1 MSERIVAFA
10 LSQRVLIL
18 LSAFGILVFGLFSM
32 LRLPVDAYPDIAPN
46 QVKIIL
52 KASGM
57 TPAEM
62 ESRVATVVEQNLQ
75 NIPRQ
80 TLMRSIS
87 KYGICD
93 ITIDF
98 EDAVDIYWARA
109 LVAQRLSE
117 VADELPSGISGG
129 LAPITTPLGEV
140 LMFTVESPTLSLME
154 KRTLLD
160 WVIVKRLRGVEGV
173 ADVNAL
179 GGYVKTY
186 EIVPDFSKMQLYGV
200 SMQNLIS
207 SVENNNKN
215 EGIGRLSVGEQSLF
229 VRSEGRLKS
238 IEEISELII
247 SHENG
252 RDIRVKDLA
261 QVHISSLTRAGF
273 VTKDA
278 QAETVQGLVL
288 SRKGEDTSVLLKAVK
303 AELQRIEKELPEGT
317 HLSIFYDRS
326 ELVSK
331 AISTVSKALLEALVL
346 IVIVLFIFLGSFSSA
361 FSVAIILPFAAMMTF
376 IAMEY
381 FGISANLMS
390 LGGLAI
396 AIGML
401 VDASVVM
408 VENIA
413 KFLHDENHKNKLKL
427 QLVLGAAKEVSPSI
441 FTGIL
446 IIIIVFLPLL
456 TLEGL
461 EGKLF
466 VPVALSIVFAL
477 GSSLILA
484 LTFIP
489 VTSYFV
495 LKQEPHESPKIMLFL
510 EEKYRVVLEY
520 ALKHQKAV
528 FVAAALLWV
537 LAFGAFTQVGKTFM
551 PTLDEGNIIIGIE
564 KNPSISLEASRD
576 IDLKIQEAILKE
588 VPEVLSIVA
597 RGGSD
602 EIGLDPMG
610 LNDTDT
616 FLVLKPKA
624 EWRVPSNTWLLERF
638 REVLDGFVGIE
649 YSFTQPI
656 AMRVSE
662 MLSGSR
668 GDIVVNV
675 YGEQNEKLEAI
686 AKEIATITASVR
698 GSSDVYKKA
707 NAGIAYWEVSFKN
720 EAMARYGVSKNDL
733 TSYLKVAIE
742 GVEVGIVQE
751 ELRRIPLVIK
761 GASPLQRS
769 MDKNKNL
776 RYVLENGESVELN
789 ALLEFTL
796 RQGPVVIEHENSMR
810 KSVVQTNVLGRDL
823 VGFVDELSA
832 AIHKSITL
840 PQGYFIEYAGEYQ
853 NQQRASKRLSLIVP
867 LSIALV
873 FILLLFTFRSSLQA
887 FLVLLN
893 IPFAL
898 IGGVFGLYLSGEYM
912 SVPASVGFIAL
923 MGIAVLNGVVMINYF
938 NVLKQSMQNGLE
950 VVKEG
955 SIRRL
960 RPVLMTAFIAALGLV
975 PLLFAS
981 GPGSEIQKPLAI
993 VIING
998 LVSSTF
1004 LTLILLPILY
1014 HRFVLKGA
1022 EEEREGSF

>member
-18 LSAFGILVFGLFSM
+18 LSAFSILVFGLFSM

-62 ESRVATVVEQNLQ
+62 ESRVTTVVEQNLQ

-98 EDAVDIYWARA
+98 EDEVDIYWARA
-109 LVAQRLSE
+109 LVSQRLGE
-117 VADELPSGISGG
+117 VADELPPGISGG

-160 WVIVKRLRGVEGV
+160 WVIAKRLRGVEGV

-186 EIVPDFSKMQLYGV
+186 EIVPDFSKMQLYKM

-215 EGIGRLSVGEQSLF
+215 EGIGRLSIGEQSLF
-229 VRSEGRLKS
+229 VKSEGRLKT

-278 QAETVQGLVL
+278 HSEAVQGLVL
-288 SRKGEDTSVLLKAVK
+288 SRKGENTSEVLKAVK

-413 KFLHDENHKNKLKL
+413 KFLHDENHKNKGKL
-427 QLVLGAAKEVSPSI
+427 QLVLSAAKEVSPSI
-441 FTGIL
+441 FTGIM

-489 VTSYFV
+489 VMSYFV
-495 LKQEPHESPKIMLFL
+495 LKQEPHASPKIMLFL
-510 EEKYRVVLEY
+510 EKKYRVVLEY
-520 ALKHQKAV
+520 ALQHQKAV
-528 FVAAALLWV
+528 FAVAALLWI

-638 REVLDGFVGIE
+638 REVLDAFVGIE

-668 GDIVVNV
+668 GDIVVNI

-686 AKEIATITASVR
+686 AKEIATVTASVR

-707 NAGIAYWEVSFKN
+707 NEGVAYWEVSFKN

-733 TSYLKVAIE
+733 ASYLKVAIE
-742 GVEVGIVQE
+742 GLEIGIVQE

-761 GASPLQRS
+761 GERPLQTS
-769 MDKNKNL
+769 MEKNKNL

-832 AIHKSITL
+832 AIQKNITL

-938 NVLKQSMQNGLE
+938 NVLKQSVRNGLE

-955 SIRRL
+955 SVRRL

-1014 HRFVLKGA
+1014 HRFVLKSA
-1022 EEEREGSF
+1022 EEERE